1 MLITMHQKT
10 KLDCILSLS
19 SVFKKE
25 RKIPIWE
32 VQLAPSPC
40 WCKLVTESSW
50 RRNCQ
55 SVWGDIWEQ
64 LNGWRDL
71 DWRRRGGSC
80 IELELSKC
88 PDHCCAQYKSW
99 KSKRDQTI
107 SRVFLPPVALAS
119 HNKSTVVLLALQVAT
134 QICPLDKKFC
144 WPMNH
149 WARSWSCSSRSRS
162 RRRSS
167 TVHCNAIGKQI
178 SSKDHSEK
186 RFFEKY
192 FKAQSGSACNP
203 FWTYSPT

>member
-10 KLDCILSLS
+10 RLDCILSLS

-88 PDHCCAQYKSW
+88 PDQCCAQYKSW

-149 WARSWSCSSRSRS
+149 WARSSRSMEEQHWALQCHWKANFQQGPFREKIF
-162 RRRSS
+162 REIFQS
-167 TVHCNAIGKQI
+167 T
-178 SSKDHSEK
+178 K
-186 RFFEKY
+186 RQCMQPLLHL
-192 FKAQSGSACNP
+192 QS
-203 FWTYSPT
+203 YIR